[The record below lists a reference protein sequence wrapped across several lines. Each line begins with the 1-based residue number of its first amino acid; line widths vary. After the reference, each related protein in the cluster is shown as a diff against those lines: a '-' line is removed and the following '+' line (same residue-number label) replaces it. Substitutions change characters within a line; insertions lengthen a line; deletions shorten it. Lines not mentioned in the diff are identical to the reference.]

1 MAVDSAVRGGEAC
14 ALLRPAL
21 HALHTRLGFV
31 CEEGA
36 RSRAALAAQAGEVRR
51 LGALIDAL
59 TLQAQRMQHKQR
71 DAVAH
76 LLHAQAGAAAQREA
90 AGAAAAEATAA
101 RGDAQSSRAAC
112 EGAKEE
118 LERRRQAVGAVC
130 VQLGRRRPPD
140 RQPPRPRQRCL
151 PACVCVCV
159 CVCVCPFEGLTC

>member
-51 LGALIDAL
+51 LGALNDAL

-76 LLHAQAGAAAQREA
+76 LLHAQAGAAALRLECARLREEVA
-90 AGAAAAEATAA
+90 NL
-101 RGDAQSSRAAC
+101 RQQVLLPLSPRA
-112 EGAKEE
+112 
-118 LERRRQAVGAVC
+118 
-130 VQLGRRRPPD
+130 
-140 RQPPRPRQRCL
+140 
-151 PACVCVCV
+151 
-159 CVCVCPFEGLTC
+159 